1 MATDTYYT
9 PEASRWKWEFF
20 YDGQS
25 RMRIRKDYVWMGS
38 GWYPNG
44 ETRYLYDG
52 MLVLQERSSANSPT
66 VTYTRGRDL
75 SGSLEG
81 AGGIGGL
88 LARSHGYSAGTWSTH
103 NFYHADGNGNV
114 GALVNGAGALQAS
127 YKYDPYGR
135 YLGGSGTVAA
145 ANQMRWSSKL
155 WVGFG
160 GSATDGLYYYGYRFY
175 DPYLQRWPNRD
186 PIGEKA
192 GCNLYGFVRNDA
204 ANLYDPH
211 GLEEKGAKGEPS
223 EPEPAKRTVSP
234 EADEF
239 GKCFRQW
246 CKDKIG
252 TPRTGPTLGSAFGT
266 AIGRFVD
273 TIARSA
279 DTGPGLTAIAEM
291 QKWCGA
297 CQHCMS
303 QFYND
308 DPDGCTSQ
316 LTCDF
321 ICDGCQIMRER
332 IGRVAPILHK

>member
-160 GSATDGLYYYGYRFY
+160 GSNTDGLYYYGYRFY
-175 DPYLQRWPNRD
+175 DSYLQRWMNRD
-186 PIGEKA
+186 PIGEY
-192 GCNLYGFVRNDA
+192 GGVNLYGFVGNGPVNHGDA
-204 ANLYDPH
+204 L
-211 GLEEKGAKGEPS
+211 GLETDWGGVGMNPFKDYPPSLGNCYRHACNDPKKDGELH
-223 EPEPAKRTVSP
+223 SP
-234 EADEF
+234 
-239 GKCFRQW
+239 
-246 CKDKIG
+246 I
-252 TPRTGPTLGSAFGT
+252 P
-266 AIGRFVD
+266 
-273 TIARSA
+273 
-279 DTGPGLTAIAEM
+279 PGWNNV
-291 QKWCGA
+291 KSC
-297 CQHCMS
+297 
-303 QFYND
+303 D
-308 DPDGCTSQ
+308 DLMKS
-316 LTCDF
+316 LK
-321 ICDGCQIMRER
+321 
-332 IGRVAPILHK
+332 A